1 MSRYKP
7 VPKVPGTKVPKKY
20 VSGSKNKRARMREMM
35 ATQKAYKEGKLTKEQ
50 MDKISKARSRDKA

>member
-1 MSRYKP
+1 
-7 VPKVPGTKVPKKY
+7 
-20 VSGSKNKRARMREMM
+20 MREIM

>member
-20 VSGSKNKRARMREMM
+20 VSGSKNTRARMREIM